1 MSKRALGF
9 LLAFIMTTSIFI
21 SSGFGAEGEEISDV
35 STPSYSYDESENG
48 ASDPLATTQPNTV
61 STARFPA
68 LSVSVISN
76 YFGRINADYNEYTKE
91 FTVRFTLQSSKAL
104 LSANWVLSYD
114 SEILKVDPAKNTIDL
129 ICPIMSK
136 TASLSFDD
144 KNGLIEFNA
153 TDLKMYDYTI
163 RESDFVKI
171 VFDVPKLIPND
182 TEITKVDLSV
192 DELWVSE
199 PDSKTG
205 MSLTNKEVCLV
216 KNGKVMNNAR
226 TKDVSVS
233 KQTLITPSTFHDS
246 NINPSTKDEKP
257 ATTVKPTEKPTEA
270 ATTAPSP
277 DDSQKNN
284 NAKINTGEW
293 YIALIILLMLMIC
306 SIVLFI
312 MRKRDIYNN

>member
-1 MSKRALGF
+1 
-9 LLAFIMTTSIFI
+9 MTTSIFI
-21 SSGFGAEGEEISDV
+21 ASVFAAKGEEISDA
-35 STPSYSYDESENG
+35 STPSYSADGSENG
-48 ASDPLATTQPNTV
+48 ASDPLATAPPNTV

-76 YFGRINADYNEYTKE
+76 YFGKTNADYNEYTKE

-104 LSANWVLSYD
+104 LSTNWVLSYD
-114 SEILKVDPAKNTIDL
+114 SEILKVDPAKNTIDS

-136 TASLSFDD
+136 TASVSFDD

-205 MSLTNKEVCLV
+205 MSLTNKEVSLV
-216 KNGKVMNNAR
+216 KNGKVINNAR

-246 NINPSTKDEKP
+246 NYNPSTKDEK
-257 ATTVKPTEKPTEA
+257 TTTTIKPTEKPTAA
-270 ATTAPSP
+270 ATTAPP
-277 DDSQKNN
+277 NDSQNKND
-284 NAKINTGEW
+284 AKIYTGEW
-293 YIALIILLMLMIC
+293 YIALIILLMLLIC
-306 SIVLFI
+306 SIVLFVL
-312 MRKRDIYNN
+312 RKRDIYNN

>member
-114 SEILKVDPAKNTIDL
+114 REILKVDPAKNTIDL

>member
-21 SSGFGAEGEEISDV
+21 ASVFAAKGEEISDA
-35 STPSYSYDESENG
+35 STPSYSADGSENG
-48 ASDPLATTQPNTV
+48 ASDPLGTAPPNTV

-76 YFGRINADYNEYTKE
+76 YFGKTNADYNEYTKE

-104 LSANWVLSYD
+104 LSTNWVLSYD
-114 SEILKVDPAKNTIDL
+114 SEILKVDPAKNTIDS

-136 TASLSFDD
+136 TASVSFDD

-205 MSLTNKEVCLV
+205 MSLTNKEVSLV
-216 KNGKVMNNAR
+216 KNGKVINNAR

-246 NINPSTKDEKP
+246 NYNPSTKDE
-257 ATTVKPTEKPTEA
+257 
-270 ATTAPSP
+270 
-277 DDSQKNN
+277 
-284 NAKINTGEW
+284 
-293 YIALIILLMLMIC
+293 
-306 SIVLFI
+306 
-312 MRKRDIYNN
+312 

>member
-199 PDSKTG
+199 PDAKTG
-205 MSLTNKEVCLV
+205 LSLSDKEVCLV
-216 KNGKVMNNAR
+216 KNGKVMNNAH

-293 YIALIILLMLMIC
+293 YIALIILLMLLIC
-306 SIVLFI
+306 SIVLFVL
-312 MRKRDIYNN
+312 RKRDIYNN

>member
-21 SSGFGAEGEEISDV
+21 ASVFAAKGEEISDA
-35 STPSYSYDESENG
+35 STPSYSADGSENG
-48 ASDPLATTQPNTV
+48 ASDPLGTAPPNTV

-76 YFGRINADYNEYTKE
+76 YFGKTNADYNEYTKE

-104 LSANWVLSYD
+104 LSINWVLSYD
-114 SEILKVDPAKNTIDL
+114 SEILKVDPAKNTIDS
-129 ICPIMSK
+129 ICP
-136 TASLSFDD
+136 
-144 KNGLIEFNA
+144 IEFNA

-205 MSLTNKEVCLV
+205 MSLTNKEVSLV
-216 KNGKVMNNAR
+216 KNGKVINNAR

-246 NINPSTKDEKP
+246 NYNPSTKDEK
-257 ATTVKPTEKPTEA
+257 TTTTIKPTEKPTAA
-270 ATTAPSP
+270 ATTAPP
-277 DDSQKNN
+277 NDSQNKND
-284 NAKINTGEW
+284 AKIYTGEW
-293 YIALIILLMLMIC
+293 YIALIILLMLLIC
-306 SIVLFI
+306 SIVLFVL
-312 MRKRDIYNN
+312 RKRDIYNN